1 MVWLLHNKKPA
12 LSLKGQAIFYWCRGP
27 ESNRYGYLYP
37 RDFKSRAS
45 ASSATSAE
53 GMEATPGI
61 EPGIKVLQTSALPL
75 GYVAVPTLY
84 MAAVAVSRTFGPDC
98 GITLPIHE
106 KDCSF
111 YKQWSG
117 KRDSNSRPQ
126 PWQGCALPTE
136 LFPQH
141 GASAQNRTVDTG
153 IFSPLLYQ
161 LSYRGIMA
169 TRTRLELVTSAV
181 TGRHSNQLNHR
192 AVFSSSIISIGYF
205 FAAVKLFYKNAA
217 QFHGATSGYPNCLAS
232 SRRYGS
238 SLSSSSSSRSTSFF
252 ASKSWIV
259 LGIYRILF
267 SA

>member
-1 MVWLLHNKKPA
+1 MSPYLLCIWQRLQSPG
-12 LSLKGQAIFYWCRGP
+12 LSARAAELHCPYMKRIAPFINNGAENETRT
-27 ESNRYGYLYP
+27 
-37 RDFKSRAS
+37 RDPNL
-45 ASSATSAE
+45 
-53 GMEATPGI
+53 G
-61 EPGIKVLQTSALPL
+61 KV
-75 GYVAVPTLY
+75 V
-84 MAAVAVSRTFGPDC
+84 
-98 GITLPIHE
+98 
-106 KDCSF
+106 
-111 YKQWSG
+111 
-117 KRDSNSRPQ
+117 
-126 PWQGCALPTE
+126 
-136 LFPQH
+136 
-141 GASAQNRTVDTG
+141 
-153 IFSPLLYQ
+153 LYQ

-205 FAAVKLFYKNAA
+205 FVAVKLFYKNAA

>member
-1 MVWLLHNKKPA
+1 MSPYLLCIWQRLQSPG
-12 LSLKGQAIFYWCRGP
+12 LSARAAELHCPYMKRISPFINNGAENETRT
-27 ESNRYGYLYP
+27 
-37 RDFKSRAS
+37 RDPNL
-45 ASSATSAE
+45 
-53 GMEATPGI
+53 G
-61 EPGIKVLQTSALPL
+61 KV
-75 GYVAVPTLY
+75 V
-84 MAAVAVSRTFGPDC
+84 
-98 GITLPIHE
+98 
-106 KDCSF
+106 
-111 YKQWSG
+111 
-117 KRDSNSRPQ
+117 
-126 PWQGCALPTE
+126 
-136 LFPQH
+136 
-141 GASAQNRTVDTG
+141 
-153 IFSPLLYQ
+153 LYQ
-161 LSYRGIMA
+161 LSYFRMA

>member
-1 MVWLLHNKKPA
+1 MSPYLLCIWQR
-12 LSLKGQAIFYWCRGP
+12 LQS
-27 ESNRYGYLYP
+27 
-37 RDFKSRAS
+37 
-45 ASSATSAE
+45 
-53 GMEATPGI
+53 PG
-61 EPGIKVLQTSALPL
+61 L
-75 GYVAVPTLY
+75 
-84 MAAVAVSRTFGPDC
+84 
-98 GITLPIHE
+98 
-106 KDCSF
+106 
-111 YKQWSG
+111 
-117 KRDSNSRPQ
+117 
-126 PWQGCALPTE
+126 
-136 LFPQH
+136 
-141 GASAQNRTVDTG
+141 SAQAAELHCPYIKRISPFINNGAENETRTRDPNLGKVV
-153 IFSPLLYQ
+153 LYQLSYFRNMVPQ
-161 LSYRGIMA
+161 LSYRGIVA

>member
-1 MVWLLHNKKPA
+1 MSPYLLCIWQRLQSPG
-12 LSLKGQAIFYWCRGP
+12 LSARAAELHCPYIKRISPFINNGAENETRT
-27 ESNRYGYLYP
+27 
-37 RDFKSRAS
+37 RD
-45 ASSATSAE
+45 
-53 GMEATPGI
+53 
-61 EPGIKVLQTSALPL
+61 
-75 GYVAVPTLY
+75 
-84 MAAVAVSRTFGPDC
+84 
-98 GITLPIHE
+98 
-106 KDCSF
+106 
-111 YKQWSG
+111 
-117 KRDSNSRPQ
+117 
-126 PWQGCALPTE
+126 TE

>member
-1 MVWLLHNKKPA
+1 MSPYLLCIWQR
-12 LSLKGQAIFYWCRGP
+12 LQS
-27 ESNRYGYLYP
+27 
-37 RDFKSRAS
+37 
-45 ASSATSAE
+45 
-53 GMEATPGI
+53 PG
-61 EPGIKVLQTSALPL
+61 L
-75 GYVAVPTLY
+75 
-84 MAAVAVSRTFGPDC
+84 
-98 GITLPIHE
+98 
-106 KDCSF
+106 
-111 YKQWSG
+111 
-117 KRDSNSRPQ
+117 
-126 PWQGCALPTE
+126 
-136 LFPQH
+136 
-141 GASAQNRTVDTG
+141 SAQAAELHCPYIKRISPFINNGAENETRTRDPNLGKVV
-153 IFSPLLYQ
+153 LYQ
-161 LSYRGIMA
+161 LSYFRNMVPQHRIELWTQGLA